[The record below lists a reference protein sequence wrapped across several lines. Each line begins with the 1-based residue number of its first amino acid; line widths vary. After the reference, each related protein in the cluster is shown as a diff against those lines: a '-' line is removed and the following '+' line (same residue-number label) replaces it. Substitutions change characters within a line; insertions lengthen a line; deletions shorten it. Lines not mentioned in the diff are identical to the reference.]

1 MATKTTKSK
10 PEGVPHAFEFLERT
24 GHETLPTIVACFGPD
39 EFLRRKAI
47 QKAIEIGQLD
57 ESTLRSFDGDETEW
71 RDVHDELAT
80 QSLFDLGGH
89 KGARVRNGDKFVT
102 RNRDVLE
109 RWIEKGASGST
120 LFIDVQTLPANTI
133 LYKLAKKHGWLV
145 SCAESTDA
153 ELQAWVLRWG
163 KSHHRVSLSKTQAD
177 ILVQRIGSVAGLI
190 DCELAKLALF
200 ADDKGAVSD
209 TRVDELVG
217 GWRTQTVWVLA
228 DAVADG
234 KIEEAMEA
242 IDKLFMAGQSAFGI
256 AAQIS
261 WSLRRYGFAAQQV
274 EQTERLGQRV
284 VFSQILEKAGFRP
297 FEVGKA
303 EARLRRIGRSRAKE
317 LLSWLVELELQLKG
331 SHSGEDRARLA
342 LEAFLLKLS
351 DLSPGVANNSGVANA
366 GRTITRS
373 VS

>member
-10 PEGVPHAFEFLERT
+10 AEGVPHAFEFLERT

-47 QKAIEIGQLD
+47 QKAMEIGQLD
-57 ESTLRSFDGDETEW
+57 ESTLRSFDGDEAEW

-109 RWIEKGASGST
+109 RWIEKATSGST
-120 LFIDVQTLPANTI
+120 LLLDVQTLPANTI
-133 LYKLAKKHGWLV
+133 LYKLVKKHGWLV

-153 ELQAWVLRWG
+153 ELQTWLLRWG

-177 ILVQRIGSVAGLI
+177 IVVRRIGSVAGLI

-200 ADDKGAVSD
+200 ADEKGAVLD
-209 TRVDELVG
+209 ARVDELVG

-242 IDKLFMAGQSAFGI
+242 IDKLCMAGQSAFGI

-284 VFSQILEKAGFRP
+284 VFAQILEKAGFRP
-297 FEVGKA
+297 YEVGKA
-303 EARLRRIGRSRAKE
+303 EARLRRIGRHRAKE

-351 DLSPGVANNSGVANA
+351 DLSSSVASTAGVANT
-366 GRTITRS
+366 GRTIIGS
-373 VS
+373 IL